1 MVDPEQAVS
10 GGIPAPRGRVA
21 ALQKGEVDPRSLL
34 EAWIE
39 DLAVEAV
46 YDAPTDVIAE
56 LGEAL
61 ELPPLGEAPPVVG
74 PVSPVLDEHAP
85 VLWVREAPRFELPAG
100 ALAGVEPTLRRDLL
114 AAVRALFDALRPGLA
129 VVAIRV

>member
-1 MVDPEQAVS
+1 VVDPEQAVR
-10 GGIPAPRGRVA
+10 GGVPAPRGRVA

-39 DLAVEAV
+39 DLAVAAV
-46 YDAPTDVIAE
+46 YDAPTDVIVE

-61 ELPPLGEAPPVVG
+61 ELPSLAEAPPVVG
-74 PVSPVLDEHAP
+74 PVSPVSDEHAP

-114 AAVRALFDALRPGLA
+114 AAVRALFEALRPGLA

>member
-1 MVDPEQAVS
+1 VVDPEQAVS
-10 GGIPAPRGRVA
+10 GGNPAPRGRVA

-39 DLAVEAV
+39 DLAVAAV

-74 PVSPVLDEHAP
+74 PVSTVSDEHAP

-100 ALAGVEPTLRRDLL
+100 ALTGVEPTLRRDLL